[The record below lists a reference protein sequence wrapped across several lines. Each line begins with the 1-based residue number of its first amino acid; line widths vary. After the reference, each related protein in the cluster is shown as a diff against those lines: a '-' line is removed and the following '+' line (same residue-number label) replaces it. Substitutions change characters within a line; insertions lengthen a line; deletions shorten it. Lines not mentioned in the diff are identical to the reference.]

1 MNIKEAHNSKN
12 LLYYLTIYKGFLG
25 PKIYLIFF
33 LATIVALSEGFGII
47 MLLPLLQTLD
57 PDSAKAS
64 SSVLGLIDGNLWY
77 SSIGTNE
84 VLIFIAI
91 LFTLKGIFSFFAL
104 SFNGALR
111 GKLQYIILGRLTYAI
126 QHSKYSFFQTKKTG
140 YLVNLLNEQSSRAIQ
155 AFHFI
160 EKIAASIVTSFIY
173 LILAFLLNW
182 KFGLMVLV
190 ITSLIY
196 YFFRWIN
203 SYVQVLSRDLTEQSG
218 IFANYAV
225 EFIQGFKY
233 LVSTGR
239 EVKIIKLLTESS
251 KNLSGKT
258 ASLAKMAGF
267 TQAFREPVTIV
278 LIVSLI
284 YIQMTIF
291 QENLAPIL
299 VASLLLYRTMNSLLA
314 LQSNWQGVL
323 EFAGGVEV
331 ISKSLIDF
339 DKNKQEWNGG
349 VLQIEKPCISINDL
363 NFYHKSSHIL
373 NNLKIEAPFKSSIAI
388 VGASGSGKSTLA
400 NIIAMLYESNSGSLL
415 INGVPFKNVDTI
427 KWRSLLGYV
436 SQDLVIFSDTIA
448 NNISMDLG
456 NQNNSINIESVKY
469 AAKQAH
475 IHKFIE
481 SLPNGYLTKAG
492 DRGVFLSGGQR
503 QRLAIARELYRRP
516 QVLIL
521 DEATSA
527 LDSNTEALVADSIE
541 ALKGEMTIIVIAHRL
556 NTVKLVDKIYVLDS
570 GKVVENGS
578 YKELSSMR
586 NSKFRDLMKSQF

>member
-1 MNIKEAHNSKN
+1 M
-12 LLYYLTIYKGFLG
+12 
-25 PKIYLIFF
+25 
-33 LATIVALSEGFGII
+33 
-47 MLLPLLQTLD
+47 
-57 PDSAKAS
+57 
-64 SSVLGLIDGNLWY
+64 
-77 SSIGTNE
+77 
-84 VLIFIAI
+84 
-91 LFTLKGIFSFFAL
+91 
-104 SFNGALR
+104 
-111 GKLQYIILGRLTYAI
+111 
-126 QHSKYSFFQTKKTG
+126 
-140 YLVNLLNEQSSRAIQ
+140 
-155 AFHFI
+155 
-160 EKIAASIVTSFIY
+160 
-173 LILAFLLNW
+173 
-182 KFGLMVLV
+182 
-190 ITSLIY
+190 
-196 YFFRWIN
+196 
-203 SYVQVLSRDLTEQSG
+203 
-218 IFANYAV
+218 
-225 EFIQGFKY
+225 
-233 LVSTGR
+233 
-239 EVKIIKLLTESS
+239 
-251 KNLSGKT
+251 
-258 ASLAKMAGF
+258 
-267 TQAFREPVTIV
+267 
-278 LIVSLI
+278 
-284 YIQMTIF
+284 
-291 QENLAPIL
+291 
-299 VASLLLYRTMNSLLA
+299 
-314 LQSNWQGVL
+314 
-323 EFAGGVEV
+323 
-331 ISKSLIDF
+331 
-339 DKNKQEWNGG
+339 
-349 VLQIEKPCISINDL
+349 
-363 NFYHKSSHIL
+363 